1 MEYLLKQKREKIEAE
16 AERLYGNDIL
26 LKTAYVMTEM
36 KSSQEEIEE
45 ATVYM
50 RKEAADLA
58 EEVEKKMLYRYD
70 LSGNLVPVNPVI
82 EDNIEI
88 NISN

>member
-1 MEYLLKQKREKIEAE
+1 MEYLLKKKRENIEAE
-16 AERLYGNDIL
+16 AERLFGNDIG
-26 LKTAYVMTEM
+26 LKTVYIMTEM
-36 KSSQEEIEE
+36 ELSKEEVEE
-45 ATVYM
+45 ATEYM

-58 EEVEKKMLYRYD
+58 AEIESKMLYRYD
-70 LSGNLVPVNPVI
+70 LSGNLVPVKPVI